1 MRLLTDE
8 NFNGDIIRG
17 LLLRQQDLDIVRV
30 QEVGLAGHD
39 DPEILAWAAV
49 NDRIL
54 LTHDRATMP
63 DFAYQRVAA
72 GYVMVGVFVIN
83 DRFSVGRAI
92 DEIMLMAACTE
103 QFEWRNLVI
112 HVPL

>member
-1 MRLLTDE
+1 LRLLTDE

-49 NDRIL
+49 NDRIPSLTIEPPCPTLPTNVSRQVTSWLAFLSLTTVFL
-54 LTHDRATMP
+54 LVGQSTKSCSWRHAQSNSSGAT
-63 DFAYQRVAA
+63 
-72 GYVMVGVFVIN
+72 
-83 DRFSVGRAI
+83 
-92 DEIMLMAACTE
+92 
-103 QFEWRNLVI
+103 
-112 HVPL
+112 